1 MERELLLLT
10 QRVIKLE
17 NELSA
22 FRTVEVDEFRDGVF
36 TRFMHMETRLHELEE
51 ARKVQRT
58 LNEKFSTV
66 AQTTVKQ
73 GEPKTVRKSLLNM
86 VSWR

>member
-17 NELSA
+17 NDLSA
-22 FRTVEVDEFRDGVF
+22 SYVKRDEFQDGVF

>member
-1 MERELLLLT
+1 MEKEILLLT

-22 FRTVEVDEFRDGVF
+22 SYVKRDEFQEGVF
-36 TRFMHMETRLHELEE
+36 TRFMNMETRLHELEE
-51 ARKVQRT
+51 ARKVQMA

-66 AQTTVKQ
+66 QQVEVKQ
-73 GEPKTVRKSLLNM
+73 SVPKTARKSLLDM
-86 VSWR
+86 VYWR